1 MFVITINVDYVNR
14 LLSASNPAEV
24 AIQLFW
30 SGGWILFLWVFL
42 WGLFKIWIDGRQNQ
56 YSSSMKKVL
65 LALDIPK
72 LNEQSPKAVEALFS
86 TIHGSYSHHD
96 RIEKY
101 WIGKIQAAYSFEI
114 VSIDGYVQF
123 YVWVWNKF
131 RDVLEAAVYA
141 QYPDAEITEVEDYVR
156 NAPSVFPSEEYDLA
170 GSEFRLVNKPAFP
183 IRTYPEFEDK
193 LSGELKD
200 PMSALLESLSKLRPG
215 EQLWVQI
222 LVRPLDDK
230 AWRHTGE
237 RVVRKLIGAK
247 EKGKKPGMIRELLN
261 FPMDLIEG
269 GLIPAFEKKQTKDEP
284 PTMMLHLS
292 PGERIV
298 VEGIQRKLAKKPFST
313 KIRWVYIARK
323 DVFSKSRTFA
333 LMKGTF
339 GQFTILD
346 QNGLAQYGKATTKT
360 DYPWQL
366 NKKFEYLTLF
376 MVRTLTTRQN
386 SLFRAYRGRDMGVG
400 APPSVMNIEELAT
413 IYHFPV
419 VQVKA
424 PLVKK
429 TESKRAEPPVS
440 LPVMSRSVY
449 AIPVP
454 TSQSQRAT
462 SPPPRELSAPPTLP
476 SAPPPPSIAETDEPV
491 STPENLPFV

>member
-14 LLSASNPAEV
+14 LLAADNPAEV
-24 AIQLFW
+24 AVQLFW

-42 WGLFKIWIDGRQNQ
+42 WGIFKIWQDGRQNQ

-86 TIHGSYSHHD
+86 TLHGSFSYFD

-101 WIGKIQAAYSFEI
+101 WIGKIQATYSFEM

-123 YVWVWNKF
+123 YVWCWNKY
-131 RDVLEAAVYA
+131 RDVLEAAVYS

-170 GSEFRLVNKPAFP
+170 GSEFRLINKSMFP

-222 LVRPLDDK
+222 LVRPMADK
-230 AWRHTGE
+230 EWRDMGE

-247 EKGKKPGMIRELLN
+247 AQGKKPGMIRELLN

-269 GLIPAFEKKQTKDEP
+269 GLLPEVTPKQHAKEEP

-298 VEGIQRKLAKKPFST
+298 VEGVQRKLAKKPFGT

-346 QNGLAQYGKATTKT
+346 QNGLGQYRKVTTQT
-360 DYPWQL
+360 DYPWQM
-366 NKKFEYLTLF
+366 KKTFEYLSLF
-376 MVRTLTTRQN
+376 MVRTLATRQN

-454 TSQSQRAT
+454 TSQAQRAVA
-462 SPPPRELSAPPTLP
+462 PPPRELSAVP
-476 SAPPPPSIAETDEPV
+476 APPPSSSVSVEALPEPV
-491 STPENLPFV
+491 GAPENLPFV